1 MPMSSNAEIND
12 SLLLQAITPGTEIPS
27 TMPARR
33 LFLLNLNTIVTQ
45 EIWDNMGDK
54 ELIQSSQLRALAGH
68 LIKMAD
74 LLDELGH
81 YLSALP
87 DPYDYEAG
95 DFEQSWEEIND
106 EADNQLTDD
115 YAKLSAFMNE
125 LSEDAIGDFLD

>member
-1 MPMSSNAEIND
+1 MNADTEIDN
-12 SLLLQAITPGTEIPS
+12 SLLLQPVAPGTEIPS
-27 TMPARR
+27 TMPPRA
-33 LFLLNLNTIVTQ
+33 LFLLNLDSVVNQ
-45 EIWDNMGDK
+45 EIWDNMGQK
-54 ELIQSSQLRALAGH
+54 ELIQSSQLRALARH

-115 YAKLSAFMNE
+115 YAKLSALLDE
-125 LSEDAIGDFLD
+125 LSEDAVGDFMD